1 MANHVFL
8 SYAREDIEIAQR
20 IYIDLISIGVEVWF
34 DKKNLRPGEKWK
46 TAISK
51 AIKECKYFLAIIS
64 KTSVDKKG
72 FVQKELHQA
81 LEVLEEV
88 PEHHIFVIPVRT
100 ENCMPSNSKLLDL
113 NFVDLFP
120 SYSDGIKKLK
130 TLFYPEAKIDEI
142 GRAHV

>member
-72 FVQKELHQA
+72 FVQKELHQT
-81 LEVLEEV
+81 LEVLEK
-88 PEHHIFVIPVRT
+88 IP
-100 ENCMPSNSKLLDL
+100 
-113 NFVDLFP
+113 
-120 SYSDGIKKLK
+120 
-130 TLFYPEAKIDEI
+130 
-142 GRAHV
+142 